1 MPKGVGILFTA
12 LVVIIAGVG
21 GWLWYESGTSPF
33 GKKPVAGIA
42 SSAGTRAGSAT
53 PTSVPSRGA
62 GGMVASAFPRGVEP
76 KDDFEAGELVV
87 LDPPQ
92 NFAAAVRAR
101 GYNVVEVVSLNALSL
116 SLYRLRVPPGVTVDA
131 SRRDLAAA
139 FPGLTIDANHRY
151 DAQQAPAPTPGNFKD
166 NLPRAAIGWG
176 PAKPTCGQ
184 GVVLGMIDAGVD
196 LKHAA
201 LVGQSIEFKSFH
213 KEDRQPGP
221 NDHGTAVAGIMVGK
235 SEWGGLLP
243 GAALKAANMFERD
256 ETGNVVGN
264 AVALLK
270 AVNWMAEAR
279 VHVVN
284 MSVAGAD
291 NKAVRVAVDK
301 ARRARLV
308 IVAAAGNWGR
318 EDLPAYP
325 AAYDDVVAVTAI
337 TQDKTIY
344 QQASRGAYVD
354 FAAPGVNIYTA
365 VPNGGKLQSGTS
377 FAAPYISVLM
387 AIAIYGGG
395 KSDPEVL
402 TSTLQKG
409 IIDLGA
415 PGKDST
421 FGWGLISQQTGC

>member
-1 MPKGVGILFTA
+1 MPKGVGILLVA
-12 LVVIIAGVG
+12 LVAIIAGVG
-21 GWLWYESGTSPF
+21 GWLWYESGNSPF
-33 GKKPVAGIA
+33 GKKPVAGVA
-42 SSAGTRAGSAT
+42 ATAGVRAGS
-53 PTSVPSRGA
+53 PTSTGTSSRSA
-62 GGMVASAFPRGVEP
+62 GGMIASAFPRGVEP

-116 SLYRLRVPPGVTVDA
+116 SLYRLRIPPGSTVEA
-131 SRRDLAAA
+131 ARRDLAAA
-139 FPGLTIDANHRY
+139 FPGLTVDANHRF
-151 DAQQAPAPTPGNFKD
+151 DAQQAQVPGNFKD
-166 NLPRAAIGWG
+166 SLPRAAIGWG
-176 PAKPTCGQ
+176 PAKPACGQ

-196 LKHAA
+196 VKHPAV
-201 LVGQSIEFKSFH
+201 VGQSVEFKSFH

-235 SEWGGLLP
+235 PEWGGLLP

-291 NKAVRVAVDK
+291 NKAVRAAIDK

-337 TQDKTIY
+337 TQDKAIY

-365 VPNGGKLQSGTS
+365 VLSGGKLQSGTS

-387 AIAIYGGG
+387 AVAIYSGG
-395 KSDPEVL
+395 KSDPDVL
-402 TSTLQKG
+402 TSTLQKSV
-409 IIDLGA
+409 IDLGA

-421 FGWGLISQQTGC
+421 YGWGLVSQQTGC